1 MSGKADDNIPP
12 RRLEMAQQA
21 KVDPRIQIAEQPVLE
36 VIMPWLRVLL
46 GEVEVLE
53 QRSEDVLKK
62 STVTFRVQVDA
73 DKLQSRLFG
82 PDARFVATD

>member
-1 MSGKADDNIPP
+1 
-12 RRLEMAQQA
+12 MAQQA

-53 QRSEDVLKK
+53 QRSEDVLKE

-73 DKLQSRLFG
+73 RKLESRLLG
-82 PDARFVATD
+82 QMRDSSRRASARSTMGE